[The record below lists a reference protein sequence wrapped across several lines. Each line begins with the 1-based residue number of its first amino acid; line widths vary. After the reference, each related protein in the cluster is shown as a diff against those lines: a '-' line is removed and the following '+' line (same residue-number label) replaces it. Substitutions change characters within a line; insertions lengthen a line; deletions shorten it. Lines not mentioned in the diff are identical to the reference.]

1 MRTGIITGLVRY
13 SDFRSKSPVII
24 PILGDQGFLPRR
36 DPDWLKLAP
45 TQDKAFILMGGAAH
59 ISHVLDDNKPGYSER
74 FKGLRLFFNVTLAY
88 HVSQNSSSGTQVIM
102 PSAHEAHSALE
113 KLPKVELHCHL
124 EACFRRQTMM
134 ALGASLGLDAPQNV
148 KEFCAEWLLTEPEKN
163 LAVALQKF
171 SNIQSVWA
179 NESIIERLTY
189 EACEYGYNQGIKIFE
204 LRYSPD
210 FIAAGHPELTFDKI
224 HRAIVAGIERA
235 SHLDI
240 AVGLIGIV
248 QKTLPTKQAA
258 YTGDFIAAHNDTF
271 VGIDMADQDIGD
283 EIMRFAPII
292 EKARAAGLHFTTHA
306 GEEPVPDAPRH
317 VYEAIEHLG
326 AERIGHGIHI
336 IRDSAVMDYVIEKGV
351 MLEVCP
357 TSNWLTSSVPSTAEH
372 PVRRLMEAG
381 VQVSINSDDPGLFD
395 IDLCHEYALMQSEH
409 NFSVAEFDR
418 CNDLAASHSFIAP
431 ERKQAV
437 WPRPIE

>member
-1 MRTGIITGLVRY
+1 M
-13 SDFRSKSPVII
+13 
-24 PILGDQGFLPRR
+24 PIADE
-36 DPDWLKLAP
+36 
-45 TQDKAFILMGGAAH
+45 T
-59 ISHVLDDNKPGYSER
+59 
-74 FKGLRLFFNVTLAY
+74 
-88 HVSQNSSSGTQVIM
+88 
-102 PSAHEAHSALE
+102 HSALVT
-113 KLPKVELHCHL
+113 LPKVELHCHL
-124 EACFRRQTMM
+124 EACFRRKTMM
-134 ALGASLGLDAPQNV
+134 ELGASLGLHAPQDV
-148 KEFCAEWLLTEPEKN
+148 EAFRDEWLLTEP
-163 LAVALQKF
+163 LQDLDHALQKF
-171 SNIQSVWA
+171 ANIQSVWA

-189 EACEYGYNQGIKIFE
+189 EACEYGCEQGIRIFE

-210 FIAAGHPELTFDKI
+210 FIATGHPGLTFDKI

-235 SHLDI
+235 SDLDI

-292 EKARAAGLHFTTHA
+292 EKAKVAGLHFTTHA
-306 GEEPVPDAPRH
+306 GEEPVPDAARH
-317 VYEAIEHLG
+317 VYEAIELLG

-336 IRDSAVMDYVIEKGV
+336 IQDPAVMDYVIEKGV

-357 TSNWLTSSVPSTAEH
+357 TSNWLTSSVSSTAGH

-395 IDLCHEYALMQSEH
+395 IDLCHEYAVLQSEH
-409 NFSVAEFDR
+409 NFSIEEFDR
-418 CNDLAASHSFIAP
+418 CNDLAAAQSFIAL
-431 ERKQAV
+431 ERKQRV
-437 WPRPIE
+437 WPRAIA

>member
-1 MRTGIITGLVRY
+1 M
-13 SDFRSKSPVII
+13 PVA
-24 PILGDQGFLPRR
+24 D
-36 DPDWLKLAP
+36 A
-45 TQDKAFILMGGAAH
+45 T
-59 ISHVLDDNKPGYSER
+59 
-74 FKGLRLFFNVTLAY
+74 
-88 HVSQNSSSGTQVIM
+88 
-102 PSAHEAHSALE
+102 HSALE

-134 ALGASLGLDAPQNV
+134 ELGSTLGLGAPKDV
-148 KEFCAEWLLTEPEKN
+148 DEFCDKWLLTEPLQN
-163 LAVALQKF
+163 LTSALQKF
-171 SNIQSVWA
+171 ANIQSVWA

-189 EACEYGYNQGIKIFE
+189 EACEYGFDQGIKIFE

-224 HRAIVAGIERA
+224 HRAIVAGVERA

-248 QKTLPTKQAA
+248 QKTLPTKQAT

-271 VGIDMADQDIGD
+271 IGIDMADQDIGD

-306 GEEPVPDAPRH
+306 GEEPVADAARH
-317 VYEAIEHLG
+317 VREAIEVLG

-336 IRDSAVMDYVIEKGV
+336 IQDPSVMDYVIGKSV
-351 MLEVCP
+351 LLEVCP
-357 TSNWLTSSVPSTAEH
+357 TSNWLTSSVSSIARH
-372 PVRRLMEAG
+372 PIRQLMEAG

-395 IDLCHEYALMQSEH
+395 IDLCHEYAVLQREQ
-409 NFSVAEFDR
+409 NFSISEFDL
-418 CNDLAASHSFIAP
+418 CNDQAAAHSFIAH
-431 ERKQAV
+431 ERKQEV
-437 WPRPIE
+437 WPRPIV